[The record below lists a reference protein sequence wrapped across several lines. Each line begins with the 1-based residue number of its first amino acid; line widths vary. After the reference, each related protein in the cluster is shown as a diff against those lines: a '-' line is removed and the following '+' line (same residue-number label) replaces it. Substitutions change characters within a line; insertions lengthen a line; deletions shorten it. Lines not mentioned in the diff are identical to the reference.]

1 MDQSKFLDARKPY
14 YEAFA
19 EHDQGTRF
27 LLLQRAMTPDAEI
40 WGPIRVFAGYQQIS
54 EKIFGFHQN
63 SPGCRLVLATG
74 LNIFLNSAR
83 IGGAILG
90 PRGEI
95 RARGE
100 ALIELAPDG
109 RIQRVIVGKARQ
121 AVAAEFKQTPKQL
134 VVGFAVE
141 PKE

>member
-1 MDQSKFLDARKPY
+1 MDESKFLDALKPY

-19 EHDQGTRF
+19 EHDQSARF

-54 EKIFGFHQN
+54 EKISGFHQS

-74 LNIFLNSAR
+74 LNVFLNSAR

-90 PRGEI
+90 PKGEI
-95 RARGE
+95 RATGE
-100 ALIELAPDG
+100 AFIELAPDG
-109 RIQRVIVGKARQ
+109 RIQRVIPFWEALPPLPTDWPTAFAMPSLGTS
-121 AVAAEFKQTPKQL
+121 AA
-134 VVGFAVE
+134 
-141 PKE
+141 